1 MMQRKPKK
9 TPIKGEAE
17 AKPTNIKGTPE
28 KIKEPKPL
36 RQSRPAKTPIK
47 SEDKPVE
54 HPACSIC
61 GKKRLI
67 AIKSKKICAVC
78 NKKRLVEKGRV
89 RREAKKQKKQES
101 TGFLTNK
108 LDKIFSIYVRLK
120 YADDTGNVQCF
131 TCTNTHHYKAIQNGH
146 FQSRRYMSTR
156 FHVNNCRPQ
165 CYACNVGLHG
175 QQYIFGSNLD
185 KEMGSGTAETMVLLS
200 KQQKK
205 FSAQEFQELIKYYTE
220 EVANI
225 KLQKGIVD

>member
-9 TPIKGEAE
+9 TPIKGEAV

-47 SEDKPVE
+47 SEDKLVE

-120 YADDTGNVQCF
+120 YADNNGNVQCF
-131 TCTNTHHYKAIQNGH
+131 TCNNVHHYKSIQNGH

-200 KQQKK
+200 RQQKK

-220 EVANI
+220 EVQNI